1 MSGSCDIEIEFDD
14 VSKNYYIVWQPPV
27 AVGSGSSKIEA
38 LRDVLEGIHFCVD
51 SLIEQKL
58 KEVTE
63 GN

>member
-51 SLIEQKL
+51 SLIEQK
-58 KEVTE
+58 
-63 GN
+63 N